1 MYLQQRDKIAGFPY
15 RITMVRQNM
24 SRFAHVDIYVEG
36 LRKAGVP
43 E

>member
-1 MYLQQRDKIAGFPY
+1 MYLQQRDKIAGSPY
-15 RITMVRQNM
+15 HVAMVRQNM
-24 SRFAHVDIYVEG
+24 SRFAHVDVYLEG